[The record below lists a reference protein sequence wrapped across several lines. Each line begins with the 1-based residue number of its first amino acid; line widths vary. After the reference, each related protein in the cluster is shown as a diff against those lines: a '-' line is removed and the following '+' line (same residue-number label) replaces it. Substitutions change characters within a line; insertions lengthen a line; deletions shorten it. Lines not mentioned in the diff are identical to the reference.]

1 MMRFLFFF
9 MGMPMIIMS
18 FFEAV
23 DVLPYVSQYN
33 LLVNGNVVELS
44 QEETENLQQQV
55 EKLFENSHTMPA
67 FGVVTDKIFHEDVQ
81 NGYFVSMKFDTPIK
95 VNDLP
100 FDELVFKIGRD
111 FHGFNLMRGNHGIF
125 QGRCIYVDLQE
136 RTMEELY
143 DFVESLESVKEVLQ
157 NTQPSDTAENS
168 EQFETE
174 NNVLNNSNLQ
184 TEDKTGQMENTNN
197 EEPMSNV

>member
-9 MGMPMIIMS
+9 MGVPMIIMS

-44 QEETENLQQQV
+44 QEETEQLQQQV

-67 FGVVTDKIFHEDVQ
+67 FGVVTDEIFHEDVQ
-81 NGYFVSMKFDTPIK
+81 NGYFVSMKFQTPIK
-95 VNDLP
+95 INELP

-125 QGRCIYVDLQE
+125 QGRCIYIDLQE

-143 DFVESLESVKEVLQ
+143 DFVEGLESVKEILQ
-157 NTQPSDTAENS
+157 SPQLPDSTENS
-168 EQFETE
+168 EQLE
-174 NNVLNNSNLQ
+174 NDDGVLESDGSQ
-184 TEDKTGQMENTNN
+184 TEEVEQDETANN
-197 EEPMSNV
+197 EDVNV

>member
-9 MGMPMIIMS
+9 MGVPMIIMS

-44 QEETENLQQQV
+44 QEETEQLQQQV

-67 FGVVTDKIFHEDVQ
+67 FGVVTDEIFHEDVQ
-81 NGYFVSMKFDTPIK
+81 NGYFVSMKFQTPIK
-95 VNDLP
+95 INELP

-125 QGRCIYVDLQE
+125 QGRCIYIDLQE

-143 DFVESLESVKEVLQ
+143 DFVEGLERVKEILQ
-157 NTQPSDTAENS
+157 SPQLPDSTENS
-168 EQFETE
+168 EQLE
-174 NNVLNNSNLQ
+174 NDDGVLESGGSQ
-184 TEDKTGQMENTNN
+184 TEEVEQDETANN
-197 EEPMSNV
+197 EDVNV

>member
-9 MGMPMIIMS
+9 MGVPMIIMS

-44 QEETENLQQQV
+44 QEETEQLQQQV

-67 FGVVTDKIFHEDVQ
+67 FGVVTDEIFHEDVQ
-81 NGYFVSMKFDTPIK
+81 NGYFVSMKFQTPIK
-95 VNDLP
+95 INELP

-125 QGRCIYVDLQE
+125 QGRCIYIDLQE

-143 DFVESLESVKEVLQ
+143 DFVEGLESVKEILQ
-157 NTQPSDTAENS
+157 SPQLPDSTENS
-168 EQFETE
+168 EQLE
-174 NNVLNNSNLQ
+174 NDDGVLESDGSQ
-184 TEDKTGQMENTNN
+184 TEEVEQDETANN
-197 EEPMSNV
+197 EDFNV

>member
-9 MGMPMIIMS
+9 MGVPMIIMS

-44 QEETENLQQQV
+44 QEETEQLQQQV

-67 FGVVTDKIFHEDVQ
+67 FGVVTDEIFHEDVQ
-81 NGYFVSMKFDTPIK
+81 NGYFVSMKFQTPIK
-95 VNDLP
+95 INELP
-100 FDELVFKIGRD
+100 FEELVFKIGRD

-125 QGRCIYVDLQE
+125 QGRCIYIDLQE

-143 DFVESLESVKEVLQ
+143 DFVEGLESVKEILQ
-157 NTQPSDTAENS
+157 SPQLPDSTENS
-168 EQFETE
+168 EQLE
-174 NNVLNNSNLQ
+174 NDDGVLESDGSQ
-184 TEDKTGQMENTNN
+184 TEEVEQDETANN
-197 EEPMSNV
+197 EDVNV

>member
-9 MGMPMIIMS
+9 MGVPMIIMS

-44 QEETENLQQQV
+44 QEETEQLQQQV

-67 FGVVTDKIFHEDVQ
+67 FGVVTDEIFHEDVQ
-81 NGYFVSMKFDTPIK
+81 NGYFVSMKFQTPIK
-95 VNDLP
+95 INELP

-125 QGRCIYVDLQE
+125 QGRCIYIDLQE

-143 DFVESLESVKEVLQ
+143 DFVEGLESVKEILQ
-157 NTQPSDTAENS
+157 SPQLPDSTENS
-168 EQFETE
+168 EQLE
-174 NNVLNNSNLQ
+174 NDDGIPESDGSQ
-184 TEDKTGQMENTNN
+184 TEEVEQDETANN
-197 EEPMSNV
+197 EDVNV

>member
-1 MMRFLFFF
+1 MMRFHFFF
-9 MGMPMIIMS
+9 MGVPMIIMS

-44 QEETENLQQQV
+44 QEETEQLQQQV

-67 FGVVTDKIFHEDVQ
+67 FGVVTDEIFHEDVQ
-81 NGYFVSMKFDTPIK
+81 NGYFVSMKFQTPIK
-95 VNDLP
+95 INELP

-125 QGRCIYVDLQE
+125 QGRCIYIDLQE

-143 DFVESLESVKEVLQ
+143 DFVEGLESVKEILQ
-157 NTQPSDTAENS
+157 SPQLPDSTENS
-168 EQFETE
+168 EQLE
-174 NNVLNNSNLQ
+174 NDDGVLESDGSQ
-184 TEDKTGQMENTNN
+184 TEEVEQDETANN
-197 EEPMSNV
+197 EDVNV

>member
-1 MMRFLFFF
+1 
-9 MGMPMIIMS
+9 MIIMS

-44 QEETENLQQQV
+44 QEETEQLQQQV

-67 FGVVTDKIFHEDVQ
+67 FGVVTDEIFHEDVQ
-81 NGYFVSMKFDTPIK
+81 NGYFVSMKFQTPIK
-95 VNDLP
+95 INELP

-125 QGRCIYVDLQE
+125 QGRCIYIDLQE

-143 DFVESLESVKEVLQ
+143 DFVEGLESVKEILQ
-157 NTQPSDTAENS
+157 SPQLPDSTENS
-168 EQFETE
+168 EQLE
-174 NNVLNNSNLQ
+174 NDDGVLESDGSQ
-184 TEDKTGQMENTNN
+184 TEEVEQDETANN
-197 EEPMSNV
+197 EDVNV

>member
-9 MGMPMIIMS
+9 MGVPMIIMS

-44 QEETENLQQQV
+44 QEETEQLQQQV

-67 FGVVTDKIFHEDVQ
+67 FGVVTDEIFHEDVQ
-81 NGYFVSMKFDTPIK
+81 NGYFVSMKFQTSIK
-95 VNDLP
+95 INELP

-125 QGRCIYVDLQE
+125 QGRCIYIDLQE

-143 DFVESLESVKEVLQ
+143 DFVEGLESVKEILQ
-157 NTQPSDTAENS
+157 SPQLPDSTENS
-168 EQFETE
+168 EQLE
-174 NNVLNNSNLQ
+174 NDDGIPESDGSQ
-184 TEDKTGQMENTNN
+184 TEEVEQDETANN
-197 EEPMSNV
+197 EDVNV